1 MQASCGTGMEEETF
15 ECRCCC
21 LVVADREC
29 LAAFLAAFFA
39 FAFFAVCVQASPTHE
54 YYTCGVMGGVHGD
67 MKPGECSD
75 MRDFRAGGSSARQ
88 AQRPLAPSAQATA
101 GRCPGPAR
109 CAWRRSRWRA
119 PERGTVTALMA
130 VDRAEATRAVTARRG
145 ADVCTFS
152 LAFERIAG
160 SLVS

>member
-1 MQASCGTGMEEETF
+1 MEEETF

-54 YYTCGVMGGVHGD
+54 YYTCGLMGGVHGD

-75 MRDFRAGGSSARQ
+75 MRDRASWWEQCKAGAAASGTFRSSH
-88 AQRPLAPSAQATA
+88 
-101 GRCPGPAR
+101 
-109 CAWRRSRWRA
+109 
-119 PERGTVTALMA
+119 
-130 VDRAEATRAVTARRG
+130 RG
-145 ADVCTFS
+145 ALPWSCS
-152 LAFERIAG
+152 LCVAEVTVA
-160 SLVS
+160 ST